1 MKSLIQFT
9 AVLLFLGVQI
19 FSARAGFTSLYAF
32 GDGICTTTNNT
43 SGLPYYYGKRF
54 TNGRVWIE
62 VLAQRQGLGASSISS
77 TNWAYTSNSI
87 AYYGQSSAI
96 LVTNVANFVAPAN
109 ATNCLFVM
117 WVNNADFVLDM
128 GSFGQPP
135 NGTNLT
141 TWTTNIN
148 LHLTN
153 QFRVITNLYAKG
165 CRTLIAPNAA
175 DVTTVPFYNGSYS
188 NYLTFV
194 RQRII
199 SYNTN
204 FAGMLKQIQ
213 SSPSYPGLTIY
224 SPDIFS
230 LLNNIFTNAASY
242 GMTNTLVSGQPM
254 DAIEAVNYGFPAAVV
269 NGYGTNYIFWGPFG
283 DPTAKFHAVIADTV
297 QQMIS
302 PVQFSGIASVNTS
315 NRLDLVN
322 VPVGMSGQVL
332 FSTNLAQAN
341 WLTNSTFISV
351 TNPQSIFV
359 SPTNSARFYRLQFP
373 WQWTWP

>member
-1 MKSLIQFT
+1 MSGNFATVKSLIQFT

-19 FSARAGFTSLYAF
+19 FSARANFSSIYVF
-32 GDGICTTTNNT
+32 GDTLSDTYTNN
-43 SGLPYYYGKRF
+43 SGLSASFFYGRRY
-54 TNGRVWIE
+54 TNGRTWVE

-341 WLTNSTFISV
+341 
-351 TNPQSIFV
+351 
-359 SPTNSARFYRLQFP
+359 
-373 WQWTWP
+373 